1 MKCLLSYI
9 FFVEILLFLPCAAA
23 RPASLPHAA
32 HGPLAA
38 PLLPAAARS
47 EALALAAAP
56 AAPHGQQRPQA
67 PATPRLAPAAE
78 AAAETTRLASA
89 ARATASQ
96 HLALQAAYQ
105 QQRQVLLQ
113 TQARLRTAEQ
123 SRSQAWL
130 AVAGLAAGLLLTL
143 ALSWWARR
151 QLRQRAAREAQL
163 RTRLATDLQAE
174 VGTLLTRVSQQANQL
189 SQRQP
194 APNPALD
201 RLLGSSQAAAHTVR
215 DLAWGIDAQAD
226 NTVGALLERMR
237 SHLAHT
243 AGAAG
248 LQTELQADGLY
259 STLRLPAELRQY
271 LYFIF
276 KEAVANVL
284 QHAARPTR
292 IVVTLTHYSVANA
305 LMLGIE
311 DDGQPTTAPARDGA
325 GLHLMH
331 ERARALQGRLEVGRQ
346 PRGGFRVWLQVPF

>member
-1 MKCLLSYI
+1 MKCLLSCI
-9 FFVEILLFLPCAAA
+9 LFVEILLFLPCSAAQ
-23 RPASLPHAA
+23 PVGSMQHAA
-32 HGPLAA
+32 HGPTAA
-38 PLLPAAARS
+38 LLLPVAARP
-47 EALALAAAP
+47 EALAFAAP
-56 AAPHGQQRPQA
+56 AAPHSPQRAQA
-67 PATPRLAPAAE
+67 PAAPRLAPAAE
-78 AAAETTRLASA
+78 AETTRLASA
-89 ARATASQ
+89 ARAAHRQ
-96 HLALQAAYQ
+96 LQAAYQ

-113 TQARLRTAEQ
+113 TQTRLRTAEQ
-123 SRSQAWL
+123 SRAQAWL

-174 VGTLLTRVSQQANQL
+174 VGTLLTRVSQQADQL

-237 SHLAHT
+237 GHLAQT
-243 AGAAG
+243 AGTAG

-259 STLRLPAELRQY
+259 SALRLPAELRQY
-271 LYFIF
+271 LYLIF

-284 QHAARPTR
+284 QHAARPTK

-311 DDGQPTTAPARDGA
+311 DDGQPTPSPARDGT
-325 GLHLMH
+325 GLPLMH